1 MQILIYTPGPTDVPD
16 RVLRRMA
23 TPITNPDF
31 DHRFIEFYSSLQGK
45 IQKLM
50 KTENDVLIMSGE
62 ALLGLES
69 ALASLVGKDERVL
82 TITNGEYG
90 ESMGDFVKLYGGI
103 PVRVEGENNQRL
115 EAEIVEEALDNNEDI
130 RVATFVHCETPSG
143 VINPLE
149 KIAKACQKHG
159 TILIADTVSSLG
171 GVPVDVDKWGIDICV
186 GASQKCLS
194 APPGLTLISISEK
207 AWELIGSRRDKIHG
221 YYLNLWQWNE
231 WWKKNKLFPYT
242 ASISD
247 IYALDE
253 ALDMYMEEG
262 LERAIE
268 RHRII
273 SNAAIAG
280 CRAIG
285 LTPYP
290 KTDLDHSPTV
300 TAIIKPPRID
310 EHKLRMLMEDRYSVM
325 IAGSWGKLAGNVL
338 RLGNMGYNAQQQKI
352 LTVLWALESALK
364 DLGFKPNS
372 SGVEKAKALFA
383 QANSS
388 NT

>member
-1 MQILIYTPGPTDVPD
+1 MHILIYTPGPTDVPD

-23 TPITNPDF
+23 MPITNPDF
-31 DHRFIEFYSSLQGK
+31 DHRFIGFYASVQAKLQA
-45 IQKLM
+45 LM
-50 KTENDVLIMSGE
+50 KTQNDVLIMSGE
-62 ALLGLES
+62 AFLGLES
-69 ALASLVGKDERVL
+69 AVASLVEKGDKVL
-82 TITNGEYG
+82 TISNGLYG
-90 ESMGDFVKLYGGI
+90 DSIMDFVKQYGGI
-103 PVRVEGENNQRL
+103 PVRVYGEDNQQIGS
-115 EAEIVEEALDNNEDI
+115 EQVEEALDTNQGI
-130 RVATFVHCETPSG
+130 KVATFVHCETPSG
-143 VINPLE
+143 VINPME
-149 KIAKACQKHG
+149 KIARACHKRG
-159 TILIADTVSSLG
+159 IILIADAVSSLG
-171 GVPVDVDKWGIDICV
+171 GVPIDVDRWGIDICL

-194 APPGLTLISISEK
+194 APPGLALISVSEK
-207 AWELIGSRRDKIHG
+207 AWELIGSRRDKIPG

-242 ASISD
+242 PSISD

-262 LERAIE
+262 LESVIE

-273 SNAAIAG
+273 SNAAIAA

-290 KTDLDHSPTV
+290 KTDQDHSPTV
-300 TAIIKPPRID
+300 TAIIKPPTID
-310 EHKLRMLMEDRYSVM
+310 EHKLRMLMENRYSVM

-383 QANSS
+383 QSNS
-388 NT
+388 

>member
-1 MQILIYTPGPTDVPD
+1 
-16 RVLRRMA
+16 MA

-31 DHRFIEFYSSLQGK
+31 DHKFIEFYSSLQGK
-45 IQKLM
+45 LQELM

-69 ALASLVGKDERVL
+69 ALASLVGKDDRVL

-90 ESMGDFVKLYGGI
+90 ESLADFVKLYGGI

-115 EAEIVEEALDNNEDI
+115 DAERVEEALDNNKDI

-159 TILIADTVSSLG
+159 IILIADTVSSLG
-171 GVPVDVDKWGIDICV
+171 GVPIDVDKWGIDICL

-194 APPGLTLISISEK
+194 APPGLTLISVSKK
-207 AWELIGSRRDKIHG
+207 AWELIGSRHDKIQG

-253 ALDMYMEEG
+253 AVDMYMEEG

-290 KTDLDHSPTV
+290 KTDQDHSPTV
-300 TAIIKPPRID
+300 TAIIKPPTID

-383 QANSS
+383 KANS
-388 NT
+388 

>member
-31 DHRFIEFYSSLQGK
+31 DHKFIEFYSSLQGK
-45 IQKLM
+45 LQELM

-69 ALASLVGKDERVL
+69 ALASLVGKDDRVL

-90 ESMGDFVKLYGGI
+90 ESLVDFVKLYGGI

-115 EAEIVEEALDNNEDI
+115 DAERVEEALDNNKDI

-159 TILIADTVSSLG
+159 IILIADTVSSLG
-171 GVPVDVDKWGIDICV
+171 GVPIDVDKWGIDICL

-194 APPGLTLISISEK
+194 APPGLTLISVSKK
-207 AWELIGSRRDKIHG
+207 AWELIGSRRDKIQG

-253 ALDMYMEEG
+253 AVDMYMEEG

-290 KTDLDHSPTV
+290 KTDQDHSPTV
-300 TAIIKPPRID
+300 TAIIKPPTID

-383 QANSS
+383 KANS
-388 NT
+388 